1 MTINGNKLELEKEY
15 TLATREYL
23 YTGCDGYDQL
33 PNCINIDDT
42 TDITTLFDIV
52 LKYFEIV
59 KRLKDEIYENEYF
72 EPGIFGF
79 DTSNKSFI
87 NYIRETVIIENGTP
101 QVMITSPSRINIIDI

>member
-1 MTINGNKLELEKEY
+1 MEKEY

-23 YTGCDGYDQL
+23 YSGCDGYEQL

-42 TDITTLFDIV
+42 TDITTLFDIC

-59 KRLKDEIYENEYF
+59 KTLDDNLDEFFKNEYL

-79 DTSNKSFI
+79 DSTNKSLVNF
-87 NYIRETVIIENGTP
+87 IRETVIFENGTP
-101 QVMITSPSRINIIDI
+101 QIMITSPSRINIIEI